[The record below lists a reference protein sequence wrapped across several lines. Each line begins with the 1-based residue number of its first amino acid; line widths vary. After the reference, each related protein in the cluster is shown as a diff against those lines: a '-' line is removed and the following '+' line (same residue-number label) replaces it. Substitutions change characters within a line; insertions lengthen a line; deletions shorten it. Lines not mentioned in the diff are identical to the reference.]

1 MKLAREVFD
10 GGNDARRGAIDCLAD
25 DRETSIAHGIEEP
38 PAGEHRE
45 RFEITGGGFGM
56 GCREHEIVG
65 LESHD
70 FFKIH
75 LGPVLRSVHDAGG
88 VGFAKRIGDEG
99 VFADGDK
106 RAGPYDEENA
116 ARREGFEFGVKR
128 GEASLEIG
136 SQGFSGFRDTDE
148 IGEFLRGG
156 ENLVDVLGARRVGR
170 DAECIES
177 AESVE
182 PIDLLSH
189 ENKVGMEGGNFFE
202 IRIDGAADLPF
213 LLRVGRIVAVIR
225 VPDEAILHA
234 EGVKRFGQAGRERD
248 DAHGNLRHAD
258 GASEFVHDFAHGG
271 CRRRGC
277 RRRSEGL
284 GADGQGAEQEQG

>member
-1 MKLAREVFD
+1 MAETM
-10 GGNDARRGAIDCLAD
+10 RGAGRLTASLMTAK
-25 DRETSIAHGIEEP
+25 R
-38 PAGEHRE
+38 RY
-45 RFEITGGGFGM
+45 
-56 GCREHEIVG
+56 
-65 LESHD
+65 D

-99 VFADGDK
+99 VFADGDE

-156 ENLVDVLGARRVGR
+156 ENLIDVLGARRVGR
-170 DAECIES
+170 DAERIEC

-182 PIDLLSH
+182 PIDFLGD
-189 ENKVGMEGGNFFE
+189 ENKVGMEGGNFLE
-202 IRIDGAADLPF
+202 IRIDGAADFPF
-213 LLRVGRIVAVIR
+213 LLRVGWIVAV
-225 VPDEAILHA
+225 VGVTDEAILHA

-271 CRRRGC
+271 CRRRGY